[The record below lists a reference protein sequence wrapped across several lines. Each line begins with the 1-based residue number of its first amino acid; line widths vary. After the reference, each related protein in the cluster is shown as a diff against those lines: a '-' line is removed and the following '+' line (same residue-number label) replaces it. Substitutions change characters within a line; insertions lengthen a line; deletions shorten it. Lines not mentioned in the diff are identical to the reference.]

1 MNFPTKKSS
10 RGFLRRFSDLV
21 DEFGACEEIEIAGSV
36 SLGEAKVRFICPLA
50 PILMQL
56 GGEQGKRLQLYPEPM
71 LTAEGGTVP
80 SGAYLIEDPENP
92 ADTLYGF
99 LRLVP
104 GDNLVLGREEDQQ
117 QDLMDYPETVA
128 AHHLR
133 IKLTPEGLTLKNLA
147 PTEGS
152 CLSPLAPKAGW
163 KPAANLRLAK
173 LERLAKRLG
182 GPVAEPSAEE
192 ALTLIESVIAWIESD
207 PNQPKDAKGRPG
219 GVVKLPPGL
228 DPVFVGDLHAR
239 LDNLLVVLTQNAILE
254 GLEAGKVA
262 LIIIGDAPHP
272 DEEGLEAFM
281 GTSMLLMDLIFR
293 LQLAFPG
300 QVYYLRGNHD
310 SFSEEIS
317 KRGVPQGVLWEHALR
332 DGRGTAYFEAM
343 TRLYQRLPYVA
354 TSPRFVACHAGP
366 PTSTVTRDMLINIRD
381 NVRLEREVTR
391 VRLRK
396 PNSPAGYGSG
406 DIKRLRNCFG
416 LDPQAPVLVGHTPL
430 SWDDTLWLEAG
441 GIKNHHVVFGAHPEW
456 IGIVALAGKR
466 FLPLRYPV
474 EPLTAL
480 YNRAFTTRAA
490 ITSG

>member
-10 RGFLRRFSDLV
+10 KGFLRRFSDLV
-21 DEFGACEEIEIAGSV
+21 DEYGACEEIEIAGSV
-36 SLGEAKVRFICPLA
+36 SLGETKVRFSCPLA

-92 ADTLYGF
+92 GDALHGF

-104 GDNLVLGREEDQQ
+104 GDTLVLGREEIQQ

-128 AHHLR
+128 ERHLR
-133 IKLTPEGLTLKNLA
+133 IKLTPDGLTLKNLA
-147 PTEGS
+147 PTQGS

-163 KPAANLRLAK
+163 KPAAQLRLAK

-182 GPVAEPSAEE
+182 APIAEPAIEE
-192 ALTLIESVIAWIESD
+192 AQALIEAVIARIKAD
-207 PNQPKDAKGRPG
+207 PNQPRDAKGRPG
-219 GVVKLPPGL
+219 GLVDLPPDL

-239 LDNLLVVLTQNAILE
+239 IDNLLVVLTQNAILE

-262 LIIIGDAPHP
+262 LVIIGDAPHP
-272 DEEGLEAFM
+272 DDDGQEAAM

-310 SFSEEIS
+310 SFAEEIS
-317 KRGVPQGVLWEHALR
+317 KNGVPQGVLWEHALR
-332 DGRGTAYFEAM
+332 NDRGADYFEAM
-343 TRLYQRLPYVA
+343 ARLYQRLPYII

-366 PTSTVTRDMLINIRD
+366 PTTSVRRDLLIDIRD
-381 NVRLEREVTR
+381 NPRLKRELTWM
-391 VRLRK
+391 RLRK
-396 PNSPAGYGSG
+396 PNSPAGYGPG
-406 DIKRLRNCFG
+406 DVKRLRHALG
-416 LDPQAPVLVGHTPL
+416 LGPQAPLFVGHTPL
-430 SWDDTLWLEAG
+430 SCDDTLWLEAG
-441 GIKNHHVVFGAHPEW
+441 GIANHHVVFGAHPEW

-474 EPLTAL
+474 EPLTVL
-480 YNRAFTTRAA
+480 YNRAFEALQEVGPA
-490 ITSG
+490 

>member
-10 RGFLRRFSDLV
+10 RGFLSRFGDLV
-21 DEFGACEEIEIAGSV
+21 EEFGVCEEIEIVGAV
-36 SLGEAKVRFICPLA
+36 SLGEAKVRFSCPLV

-56 GGEQGKRLQLYPEPM
+56 GGDQGKRLQLYPEPM

-92 ADTLYGF
+92 VDTLHGF

-104 GDNLVLGREEDQQ
+104 GDSLVLGREQDQQ
-117 QDLMDYPETVA
+117 QDLLDYPETVA
-128 AHHLR
+128 RRHLR
-133 IKLTPEGLTLKNLA
+133 IKLTTEGLTLKNLA
-147 PTEGS
+147 PTEGT

-163 KPAANLRLAK
+163 KPAADLRLAK

-182 GPVAEPSAEE
+182 APIAEPSPAE
-192 ALTLIESVIAWIESD
+192 ALALIEGVIAWIESD
-207 PNQPKDAKGRPG
+207 PNQPKDAEGRPG
-219 GVVKLPPGL
+219 GLVNLPSDL

-239 LDNLLVVLTQNAILE
+239 IDNLLVVLTQNAVFE

-262 LIIIGDAPHP
+262 LVIIGDAPHP
-272 DEEGLEAFM
+272 DEEGQEAFM

-317 KRGVPQGVLWEHALR
+317 KNGVPQAVLWEQALR
-332 DGRGTAYFEAM
+332 DDRSNAYFEAM
-343 TRLYQRLPYVA
+343 TRLYQRMPYVV
-354 TSPRFVACHAGP
+354 TSSRFVTCHAGP
-366 PTSTVTRDMLINIRD
+366 PTSTITHDMLINIRD
-381 NVRLEREVTR
+381 NPRLERELTR

-396 PNSPAGYGSG
+396 PNSPAGYGPG
-406 DIKRLRNCFG
+406 DIKRLRKA
-416 LDPQAPVLVGHTPL
+416 LDLGPQVPVFVGHTPL
-430 SWDDTLWLEAG
+430 THDDTLWLEAG
-441 GIKNHHVVFGAHPEW
+441 GISNHHVVFGAHPEW
-456 IGIVALAGKR
+456 IGIVALAGER

-474 EPLTAL
+474 EPLTGL
-480 YNRAFTTRAA
+480 YNRAF
-490 ITSG
+490 SS

>member
-21 DEFGACEEIEIAGSV
+21 DEFGVCEDIEIAGSV
-36 SLGEAKVRFICPLA
+36 SLGETKVRFACPLA

-92 ADTLYGF
+92 ADSLHGF

-104 GDNLVLGREEDQQ
+104 GDSLVLGREEEQQ
-117 QDLMDYPETVA
+117 QDLLDYPETVA

-173 LERLAKRLG
+173 LERLAKLLG
-182 GPVAEPSAEE
+182 APIAEPSAEE
-192 ALTLIESVIAWIESD
+192 ALALIEGVIAWIGSD
-207 PNQPKDAKGRPG
+207 PNQPRDAKGRPG
-219 GVVKLPPGL
+219 GLVEVPPGL

-262 LIIIGDAPHP
+262 LLIIGDAPHP

-293 LQLAFPG
+293 LQLVFPG

-317 KRGVPQGVLWEHALR
+317 KGGVPQGVLWEHALR
-332 DGRGTAYFEAM
+332 DERGTAYFEAM

-354 TSPRFVACHAGP
+354 TSSRFVTCHAGP

-381 NVRLEREVTR
+381 NPRLEREVTR

-396 PNSPAGYGSG
+396 TDSPAGYGPG
-406 DIKRLRNCFG
+406 DIKRLRKVFG
-416 LDPQAPVLVGHTPL
+416 LGPQAHVLVGHTPL
-430 SWDDTLWLEAG
+430 SCDDTLWLEAG
-441 GIKNHHVVFGAHPEW
+441 GIKSHHVVFGAHHEW
-456 IGIVALAGKR
+456 IGIVALAGQR

-474 EPLTAL
+474 EPLTGL
-480 YNRAFTTRAA
+480 YNRAFA
-490 ITSG
+490 S

>member
-21 DEFGACEEIEIAGSV
+21 DEYGACEEIELAGSV
-36 SLGEAKVRFICPLA
+36 SLGETKVRFTCPLA

-92 ADTLYGF
+92 TNTPHGF

-104 GDNLVLGREEDQQ
+104 GESLVLGREEDQQ

-128 AHHLR
+128 KQHLR
-133 IKLTPEGLTLKNLA
+133 IKLTPDGLTLKNLA
-147 PTEGS
+147 SSQGS

-163 KPAANLRLAK
+163 KTVADLRLAK
-173 LERLAKRLG
+173 VERLAKRLG
-182 GPVAEPSAEE
+182 APIAEPALEE
-192 ALTLIESVIAWIESD
+192 ALALIEGVIAGIETD
-207 PNQPKDAKGRPG
+207 LNQPRDAQGRPG
-219 GVVKLPPGL
+219 GLVDLPPGL

-239 LDNLLVVLTQNAILE
+239 IDNLLVVLTQNAILE

-262 LIIIGDAPHP
+262 LVIIGDAPHP
-272 DEEGLEAFM
+272 DKEGQEAVM
-281 GTSMLLMDLIFR
+281 DTSMLLMDLIFR

-317 KRGVPQGVLWEHALR
+317 KNGVPQGVLWEHALR
-332 DGRGTAYFEAM
+332 DDRGTTYFEAM

-366 PTSTVTRDMLINIRD
+366 PTSTVSREKLINVRD
-381 NVRLEREVTR
+381 NPRLMRELTWM
-391 VRLRK
+391 RLRK
-396 PNSPAGYGSG
+396 PSSPAGYGPG
-406 DIKRLRNCFG
+406 DVKRLRNALG
-416 LDPQAPVLVGHTPL
+416 LGPQVPVLVGHTPL
-430 SWDDTLWLEAG
+430 SCDDTLWLKAG
-441 GIKNHHVVFGAHPEW
+441 GIPNHHVVFGAHPEW
-456 IGIVALAGKR
+456 IGIVALAGER

-480 YNRAFTTRAA
+480 YNRAFPF
-490 ITSG
+490 